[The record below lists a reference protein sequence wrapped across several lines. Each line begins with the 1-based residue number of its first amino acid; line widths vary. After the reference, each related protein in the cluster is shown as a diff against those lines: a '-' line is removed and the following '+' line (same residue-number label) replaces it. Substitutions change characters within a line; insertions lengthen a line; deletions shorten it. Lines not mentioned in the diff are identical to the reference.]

1 MEMLSARHLLWIG
14 VAALFAIGCIN
25 MRRLPRA
32 SRWHA
37 AFRISLFVLILV
49 NELSWFC
56 YRHFAADLPLAR
68 NLPLHLCDLSA
79 FVMFAAL
86 ATGRRLFAE
95 LSYYPGVVGALL
107 AVCLPA
113 ISETGSIRLVAEMR
127 YFLTHIALVG
137 VGFYLTFGC
146 HYYPPVRAVF
156 RSYAAILIYALAITP
171 LNLYLGTNYFF
182 TLSAPKEIAFAL
194 EYPHWLFVV
203 VVSSI
208 FLAVFGL
215 MHLPFVWRLRRDAS
229 SAR

>member
-1 MEMLSARHLLWIG
+1 MELLSARHLLWIF
-14 VAALFAIGCIN
+14 VAALFVIGCIN

-68 NLPLHLCDLSA
+68 NLPLHLCDLSV

-86 ATGRRLFAE
+86 ATGRKLLAD
-95 LSYYPGVVGALL
+95 LSYYPGVVGASL

-113 ISETGSIRLVAEMR
+113 ISETGSIRLIAECR

-137 VGFYLTFGC
+137 VGFYLTYGC
-146 HYYPPVRAVF
+146 HYQPPAKAII
-156 RSYAAILIYALAITP
+156 RSCLAILIYALAITP

-182 TLSAPKEIAFAL
+182 TLSAPKQIAFAL
-194 EYPHWLFVV
+194 EYPHWLFLVV
-203 VVSSI
+203 ASSI
-208 FLAVFGL
+208 FPVAFGL
-215 MHLPFVWRLRRDAS
+215 MHLPFVRKRTNHVGGAS
-229 SAR
+229 

>member
-1 MEMLSARHLLWIG
+1 MELLSARHLFWIG
-14 VAALFAIGCIN
+14 VAALFVIGCIN

-32 SRWHA
+32 SRWHS

-56 YRHFAADLPLAR
+56 YRHFSADLPLSR
-68 NLPLHLCDLSA
+68 NLPLHLCDLSV

-86 ATGRRLFAE
+86 ATGKRLFAE

-113 ISETGSIRLVAEMR
+113 ISETGSIRLIAEIR

-146 HYYPPVRAVF
+146 HYKPPVRAVF
-156 RSYAAILIYALAITP
+156 RSYLAILIYALAITP

-208 FLAVFGL
+208 FLIVFCL
-215 MHLPFVWRLRRDAS
+215 MHLPFVEAQKRRRC
-229 SAR
+229 AR

>member
-1 MEMLSARHLLWIG
+1 MELLSARHLFWIG
-14 VAALFAIGCIN
+14 VSALFVIGCIN

-32 SRWHA
+32 SRWHS

-56 YRHFAADLPLAR
+56 YRHFSADLPLSR
-68 NLPLHLCDLSA
+68 NLPLHLCDLSI

-86 ATGRRLFAE
+86 ATRRRLFAE
-95 LSYYPGVVGALL
+95 LSYYAGVVGALL

-113 ISETGSIRLVAEMR
+113 ISETGPIRPIAEIR

-137 VGFYLTFGC
+137 VGFYLSFGC
-146 HYYPPVRAVF
+146 NYHPPVRAVV
-156 RSYAAILIYALAITP
+156 RSYLAIHIYALAITP

-194 EYPHWLFVV
+194 EYPHWLFLV

-208 FLAVFGL
+208 FLTMFGL
-215 MHLPFVWRLRRDAS
+215 MHLPFAWRRR
-229 SAR
+229 SARCR

>member
-1 MEMLSARHLLWIG
+1 MELLSARHLFWIG
-14 VAALFAIGCIN
+14 VAALFVVGCIN

-32 SRWHA
+32 SRWHS

-49 NELSWFC
+49 NELSWFG
-56 YRHFAADLPLAR
+56 YRHFSADLPLSR
-68 NLPLHLCDLSA
+68 NLHLCDLSV

-86 ATGRRLFAE
+86 ATGKRLFAE

-113 ISETGSIRLVAEMR
+113 ISETGSIRLIAEIR

-146 HYYPPVRAVF
+146 HYKPPVRAVF
-156 RSYAAILIYALAITP
+156 RSYIAILIYALAITP

-208 FLAVFGL
+208 FLIVFCL
-215 MHLPFVWRLRRDAS
+215 MHLPFVKAQKRR
-229 SAR
+229 R

>member
-1 MEMLSARHLLWIG
+1 MELLSARHLFWIS
-14 VAALFAIGCIN
+14 VAVLFVIGCIS

-32 SRWHA
+32 SRWHS

-49 NELSWFC
+49 NELSWFG
-56 YRHFAADLPLAR
+56 YRHFSADLPLSR
-68 NLPLHLCDLSA
+68 NLPLHLCDLSV

-86 ATGRRLFAE
+86 ATGKRLFAE

-113 ISETGSIRLVAEMR
+113 ISETGSIRLIAEIR

-146 HYYPPVRAVF
+146 HYKPPGMAVF
-156 RSYAAILIYALAITP
+156 RSYIAILIYALAITP

-182 TLSAPKEIAFAL
+182 TISAPKEIAFAL
-194 EYPHWLFVV
+194 EYPHWLFVA

-208 FLAVFGL
+208 FLIVFCL
-215 MHLPFVWRLRRDAS
+215 MHLPFVETQKRRQ
-229 SAR
+229 

>member
-1 MEMLSARHLLWIG
+1 MELLSARHLFWIS
-14 VAALFAIGCIN
+14 VAVLFVIGCIS

-32 SRWHA
+32 SRWHS

-49 NELSWFC
+49 NELSWFG
-56 YRHFAADLPLAR
+56 YRHFSADLPLSR
-68 NLPLHLCDLSA
+68 NLPLHLCDLSV

-86 ATGRRLFAE
+86 ATGKRLFAE

-113 ISETGSIRLVAEMR
+113 ISEAGSIRLIAEIR

-146 HYYPPVRAVF
+146 HYKPPVRAVF
-156 RSYAAILIYALAITP
+156 RSYLAILLYALAITP
-171 LNLYLGTNYFF
+171 FNLYFGTNYFF
-182 TLSAPKEIAFAL
+182 TISAPKEIAFAL

-208 FLAVFGL
+208 FLIVFCL
-215 MHLPFVWRLRRDAS
+215 MHLPFVEAQKRRQ
-229 SAR
+229 

>member
-1 MEMLSARHLLWIG
+1 MELLSARHLFWIG
-14 VAALFAIGCIN
+14 VSALFVIGCIN

-32 SRWHA
+32 SRWHS

-56 YRHFAADLPLAR
+56 YRHFFADLPLSR
-68 NLPLHLCDLSA
+68 NLPLHLCDLSV

-86 ATGRRLFAE
+86 ATGKRLFAE

-113 ISETGSIRLVAEMR
+113 ISEAGSIRLIAEIR

-146 HYYPPVRAVF
+146 HYKPPVRAVF
-156 RSYAAILIYALAITP
+156 RSYLAILIYAMAITP

-208 FLAVFGL
+208 FLIVFCL
-215 MHLPFVWRLRRDAS
+215 MHLPFVEAQKRRQ
-229 SAR
+229 

>member
-1 MEMLSARHLLWIG
+1 MELLSARHLFWIG
-14 VAALFAIGCIN
+14 VSALFVIGCIN

-32 SRWHA
+32 SRWHS

-56 YRHFAADLPLAR
+56 YRHFSADLPLSR
-68 NLPLHLCDLSA
+68 NLPLHLCDLSV

-86 ATGRRLFAE
+86 ATGKRLFAE

-107 AVCLPA
+107 AVWLPV
-113 ISETGSIRLVAEMR
+113 ISEAEAIRLIAEIR

-146 HYYPPVRAVF
+146 HYKPPLRAVF
-156 RSYAAILIYALAITP
+156 RSYLAILIYALAITP

-194 EYPHWLFVV
+194 EYPHWLYVA

-208 FLAVFGL
+208 FLIVFCL
-215 MHLPFVWRLRRDAS
+215 MHLPFVEAQKRRQ
-229 SAR
+229 